1 VIGQENSH
9 EMTALAENMVAF
21 ARSQGADEVEVS
33 IMDGMEFSVDVRLG
47 KVENLVE
54 AGSRYLGLRVIK
66 DSKTAY
72 ATSSDLN
79 SETLKRLV
87 KNSIRRAELAN
98 PDDFAGLPIPEPR
111 YIETPALK
119 IFDPEISELAT
130 EKKIALALET
140 ERIALSDKR
149 ITNSH
154 GASFETKEIHSFLAN
169 SFGFSKEYT
178 ETYCGLGIGVQAGG
192 TNSKVE
198 DFWSSTMR
206 HFQKLESPEKIAKK
220 AVERTIRQLRPR
232 KIKTQV
238 VPVIFESTM
247 TSWLLGFLFA
257 CVSGMAVY
265 RKLSFLSDKLGEKIG
280 NENITVFDDGQ
291 MPGRL
296 GTRPYDSEGV
306 PTQKHCVIEKGTL
319 KNFLCNTYS
328 SKKLNLPSTGNA
340 DGAGVGPNN
349 FFLKPG
355 DESPE
360 DIIKKTK
367 KGLIL
372 IRTIGHGLNPV
383 TGDISR
389 GAFGLWVENGEI
401 VYPVS
406 EITIAGNLGTILN
419 QIEDVGNDLEF
430 RSTICG
436 PTIKIQELT
445 VAGK

>member
-1 VIGQENSH
+1 MIGQKNSH
-9 EMTALAENMVAF
+9 ELTALAQSLVAF
-21 ARSQGADEVEVS
+21 ARSQGADEIEVS
-33 IMDGMEFSVDVRLG
+33 IMEGLEFSVDVRLG
-47 KVENLVE
+47 KVDSLVE

-66 DSKTAY
+66 DNKTAS

-98 PDDFAGLPIPEPR
+98 PDEFAGLPIPEPR
-111 YIETPALK
+111 AIETSALN
-119 IFDPEISELAT
+119 IFDSEILELAT

-154 GASFETKEIHSFLAN
+154 GASFETKEIHSVLAN
-169 SFGFSKEYT
+169 SFGFIEEYT
-178 ETYCGLGIGVQAGG
+178 ETYCGLGVGVQAGG
-192 TNSKVE
+192 TDSKVE
-198 DFWSSTMR
+198 DFWSSSKR
-206 HFQKLESPEKIAKK
+206 HFRELESPEKIAKK
-220 AVERTIRQLRPR
+220 AVERTVRQLRPR
-232 KIKTQV
+232 KIKTQI
-238 VPVIFESTM
+238 VPVIFEPTM

-265 RKLSFLSDKLGEKIG
+265 QKLSFLSDKFGEKIG
-280 NENITVFDDGQ
+280 DENISIYDDGQ
-291 MPGRL
+291 IPTLL
-296 GTRPYDSEGV
+296 GTHPYDSEGV
-306 PTQKHCVIEKGTL
+306 PTQKTKVIENGIL
-319 KNFLCNTYS
+319 KNFLCNTYAG
-328 SKKLNLPSTGNA
+328 KKLNLPSTGNA

-349 FFLKPG
+349 FFLQPG
-355 DESPE
+355 NVSPE
-360 DIIKKTK
+360 EIIRKTE

-389 GAFGLWVENGEI
+389 GAFGLWVEDGEI
-401 VYPVS
+401 AYPVA
-406 EITIAGNLGTILN
+406 EITIAGNLGKILN
-419 QIEDVGNDLEF
+419 QIEDLGNDLEF